1 MATFIMILLTAF
13 IALFTF
19 LVWKVYERIA
29 WLTGAM
35 ESHAELML
43 RIEAKRGI
51 AGQPIKVLWWDPTLE
66 SPPIKR
72 EHGQEANLEPIY
84 CFIPPSDRR
93 VRETWQAKV
102 KELFKL
108 P

>member
-29 WLTGAM
+29 SLTGAM
-35 ESHAELML
+35 ESHTELML
-43 RIEAKRGI
+43 RIEARRGI
-51 AGQPIKVLWWDPTLE
+51 AGEPVKVIWWDPTLE
-66 SPPIKR
+66 SPPIERK
-72 EHGQEANLEPIY
+72 HGQEANLDTIY
-84 CFIPPSDRR
+84 CFVPLSERR
-93 VRETWQAKV
+93 VIETWQTKLR
-102 KELFKL
+102 ELFKL